1 MSEKVVAIIQARMG
15 STRLPGKV
23 LKKING
29 KPMLQYTIESLR
41 NCELLDQ
48 IIVATSNLRKD
59 DAIEEFTEEVGV
71 DLFRGSEQNVL
82 SRYYYA
88 AKENNADVVVRITGD
103 CPLID
108 YQITDQVIQLY
119 LDNKEEVDFASNNL
133 ERTFPRGVDVSV
145 FSFFALKTAYRNA
158 TLNAEKEHVTPYI
171 TETHKEEFK
180 LINHEAQEEY
190 RRPDIRIT
198 VDEKDDFKLVKK
210 IINKI
215 ESKPITLDDV
225 IELLTQNQE
234 LLKINSHVKQK
245 KVNFKEG

>member
-1 MSEKVVAIIQARMG
+1 MSEKVVGIIQARMG

-23 LKKING
+23 LKKIKG

-59 DAIEEFTEEVGV
+59 DAIEEFSEEVGV
-71 DLFRGSEQNVL
+71 DLFRGSEKNVL
-82 SRYYYA
+82 SRYYHA

-119 LDNKEEVDFASNNL
+119 LDNKKEVDFASNNL

-145 FSFFALKTAYRNA
+145 FSFFALEMAYKNS
-158 TLNAEKEHVTPYI
+158 TLKAEKEHVTPYI
-171 TETHKEEFK
+171 TETHIDEFK
-180 LINHEAQEEY
+180 LINYEAQEEY
-190 RRPDIRIT
+190 RHPDIRIT

-210 IINKI
+210 IVNKI
-215 ESKPITLDDV
+215 ENEPITLDDV